1 MKNSDFFR
9 RSQLL
14 SLLIIAFL
22 GFSANAVYA
31 QQEVTPVDP
40 VGTWIYSVET
50 PEGALSGEMS
60 IEKVDGVLE
69 VTIESDVYGRMEL
82 EDIDYE
88 KNILVATTQLEGGT
102 IEFEWK
108 FDGDY
113 LEGYVYTPDGDIP
126 MEAERKKN

>member
-1 MKNSDFFR
+1 MKNPYFFR

-14 SLLIIAFL
+14 SLLIIAVL
-22 GFSANAVYA
+22 GFSANALYA

-88 KNILVATTQLEGGT
+88 KNILVATAEVNGDTV
-102 IEFEWK
+102 EFEWE
-108 FDGDY
+108 FEGDY
-113 LEGYVYTPDGDIP
+113 IKGYVYTPDGEIP